1 MYVRR
6 TEICTAIACNELIRC
21 IVVFGMEACTRI
33 AVLSVV
39 SSLEIRCKREV
50 TERIRLEVETR
61 MSMVRPVIPY
71 PTRHTGEH
79 LWFQTDNESFKKT
92 QARYEQIKC

>member
-33 AVLSVV
+33 AVLMRVST
-39 SSLEIRCKREV
+39 SSLILSV
-50 TERIRLEVETR
+50 TSLLHLISKLETR